1 MLPRGNGNAKLN
13 STKPCLM
20 HTPTL
25 VHQIG
30 ARPVFVE
37 LPTSL
42 DSKIDFHVVKTKS
55 VNTYMTLKEFV
66 RDSLIE
72 ITNGIAEARA
82 NKVQIPKDVFQ
93 IPGDKSGPSG
103 IVTNG
108 VNSAFLI
115 GFDVAVTVSDKT
127 DAGGKAVIS
136 VAHIFSIEGGG
147 NSGIEHS
154 KVSRIQ
160 FKVPMIF

>member
-1 MLPRGNGNAKLN
+1 MRLRSAACRVNQACARDEKLWY
-13 STKPCLM
+13 
-20 HTPTL
+20 
-25 VHQIG
+25 
-30 ARPVFVE
+30 
-37 LPTSL
+37 
-42 DSKIDFHVVKTKS
+42 SKIDIHLVKTKS
-55 VNTYMTLKEFV
+55 DNTYMTLKEFV

-72 ITNGIAEARA
+72 INNGISEARA

-115 GFDVAVTVSDKT
+115 GFDVAVTVSDKS
-127 DAGGKAVIS
+127 DAGGKAAIS
-136 VAHIFSIEGGG
+136 VAHILSIEGGG
-147 NSGIEHS
+147 SSGLEQS

-160 FKVPMIF
+160 FKVPMFF

>member
-1 MLPRGNGNAKLN
+1 
-13 STKPCLM
+13 
-20 HTPTL
+20 
-25 VHQIG
+25 
-30 ARPVFVE
+30 
-37 LPTSL
+37 
-42 DSKIDFHVVKTKS
+42 
-55 VNTYMTLKEFV
+55 MTLKEFV

-72 ITNGIAEARA
+72 INNGISEARA

-108 VNSAFLI
+108 VYSAFLI

-127 DAGGKAVIS
+127 DAGGKAAIS
-136 VAHIFSIEGGG
+136 VAHILSIEGGG
-147 NSGIEHS
+147 SSGLEQS

-160 FKVPMIF
+160 FKVPMLF